1 VRLWMPCQ
9 DGRGHL
15 VPNLSA
21 RSQPDLGDLG
31 SISARL
37 RSRRSI
43 STVIPDLVSIS
54 TIHLGSI
61 SGDSHTSARARTTNI
76 SHPTHL
82 PPHPTPSPPLAPS
95 LSPAPWALLPGLC
108 AAGRMGPRE
117 MRPRCGRDMAEI
129 WPRCGR
135 DDSSPLC
142 FGAAC
147 SFHTPLH
154 TPLHTHTLHPF
165 PHLTLR
171 LTPLHTSTP
180 VRRRP
185 RRGV

>member
-1 VRLWMPCQ
+1 MPCQ

-15 VPNLSA
+15 VPMEPLSSISA
-21 RSQPDLGDLG
+21 GSRRSGLDLG
-31 SISARL
+31 S
-37 RSRRSI
+37 
-43 STVIPDLVSIS
+43 PQIS
-54 TIHLGSI
+54 TIDLH
-61 SGDSHTSARARTTNI
+61 SHTRSRLYLDDPSRLDLGRQPHVRARARTTNI

-117 MRPRCGRDMAEI
+117 I

-154 TPLHTHTLHPF
+154 TPLHPPLHTHTLHPF

>member
-1 VRLWMPCQ
+1 MQGALCPQPDSLAVAISSQGGCEHSQGSRSIHTAMSIPHDCDVTGDSRHKCGCGCPVKTGEVILYRW
-9 DGRGHL
+9 
-15 VPNLSA
+15 NLSA

-108 AAGRMGPRE
+108 AAGRRGPRE
-117 MRPRCGRDMAEI
+117 MRPRCGRDMAE
-129 WPRCGR
+129 
-135 DDSSPLC
+135 
-142 FGAAC
+142 
-147 SFHTPLH
+147 
-154 TPLHTHTLHPF
+154 
-165 PHLTLR
+165 
-171 LTPLHTSTP
+171 
-180 VRRRP
+180 VRP
-185 RRGV
+185 R